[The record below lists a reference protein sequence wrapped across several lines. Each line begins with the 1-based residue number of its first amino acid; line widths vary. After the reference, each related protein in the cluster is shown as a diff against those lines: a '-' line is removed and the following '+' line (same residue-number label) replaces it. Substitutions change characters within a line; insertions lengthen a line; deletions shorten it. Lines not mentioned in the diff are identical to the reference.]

1 MLKHLKVENIRS
13 YEDLDIHF
21 KEGVTVIS
29 GVNGSGK
36 SSLLEAC
43 FTGLFGSKTLTKDF
57 TIADIVRKGATKAS
71 TVLEFEQKGNIY
83 SMEQVFRN
91 DPESGRASNTRSV
104 LKINGQIFTD
114 QAKRTYDSILSLLRM
129 DEEAFRNCVYIR
141 QGEIDVLI
149 NARPAER
156 QKMIDDLLQIGKLED
171 YRERAGSARIGVGRH
186 QRDAERRIKE
196 VKNEAAQI
204 EDTDPVGNLNRLLTE
219 AAQLKEQHASVIK
232 TRDKARSGIEE
243 RRSKLGEYEQLVLQ
257 KKSIGTQISG
267 FNSKKTEAFE
277 SINNS
282 TSSIQ
287 SLRSHIEEL
296 KKSVSKIKEQ
306 MEWDGDVS
314 QMLLQAEEQERVQ
327 RDRLNESRQN
337 KALHAQDIENTEKSL
352 QQVSGQTKDIKL
364 SIDNNMKKK
373 EDVTLQIE
381 ELKASLKDTQTGKL
395 AIAGEIES
403 LGFTPKKLSGLED
416 IIELVQTQQKSLHGD
431 KMQLSTHRDEIK
443 RRIEKSKQLMDQ
455 GKCPT
460 CGQDLHGSAMH
471 ETMQSDEEQLTSLEK
486 ELTAVTKKEEEFGL
500 KMEQLKQVKAVS
512 KKIEDCD
519 NRIKSFNERIDLS
532 QKMFE
537 DHVSRMDED
546 SKRLNEAVSRQQ
558 DMEAAILKLK
568 EQEQLLEE
576 AVTLAGKKHTETL
589 EKLDLAKKAQQ
600 NLIESEAKGKDI
612 EKLEERIHSE
622 QEKIGLLEQ
631 QIKDGKQRL
640 SEIDERMGGI
650 DAESL
655 KSDLQ
660 QYETALMN
668 IEINIKKL
676 EERKTEVMKGIGM
689 VEKEIERLSRLQQ
702 ELRSLQHRSD
712 FLGEVYRDAEEL
724 ESMYIRIRAEL
735 RSRNVGALDTLIN
748 EIFAFMYSNNA
759 YSHVQLD
766 PEYNLTVFGKDGTPL
781 EPKLLSGGER
791 AIFNLVLRCAIYRLL
806 SMAMGRPAKGS
817 TLPPLI
823 MDEPTVFLDRG
834 HVQQLIK
841 LIDLMRDFGVG
852 QIIIVSHDEA
862 LIDSADHLFY
872 VEKDPITNTS
882 SITAC

>member
-13 YEDLDIHF
+13 YEDLDILF
-21 KEGVTVIS
+21 KNGVTVIS

-43 FTGLFGSKTLTKDF
+43 FTGLFGSKTLSKDF

-71 TVLEFEQKGNIY
+71 ILLEFEQKSDIY
-83 SMEQVFRN
+83 CMEQVFRN

-114 QAKRTYDSILSLLRM
+114 QAKRTYDSILLLLRM

-149 NARPAER
+149 NAKPAER

-171 YRERAGSARIGVGRH
+171 YRERAGNARIGVGRH
-186 QRDAERRIKE
+186 QRDTERRIKE
-196 VKNEAAQI
+196 VKNETAEI
-204 EDTDPVGNLNRLLTE
+204 EGKDPVANLNRLLTE
-219 AAQLKEQHASVIK
+219 AAQIKEKHVSVSE
-232 TRDKARSGIEE
+232 TRDKTRSRIEE
-243 RRSKLGEYEQLVLQ
+243 FRSKLGEYEQLALQ
-257 KKSIGTQISG
+257 KKSIATQILG
-267 FNSKKTEAFE
+267 FNTKKTEAFG

-287 SLRSHIEEL
+287 SLRSHINEL
-296 KKSVSKIKEQ
+296 KQSVSSIKEQ
-306 MEWDGDVS
+306 MVWDGDVE
-314 QMLLQAEEQERVQ
+314 QMLVHAEEQERVQ
-327 RDRLNESRQN
+327 RDKLNYTGQK
-337 KALHAQDIENTEKSL
+337 KALHLQNIENADRTL
-352 QQVSGQTKDIKL
+352 QQLSNQIKDINL
-364 SIDNNMKKK
+364 SIESNLKKK
-373 EDVTLQIE
+373 DEATLQIE
-381 ELKASLKDTQTGKL
+381 KLKASLESTQAEKL
-395 AIAGEIES
+395 SIAKEIES

-416 IIELVQTQQKSLHGD
+416 IIELVQAQQKTLHGD
-431 KMQLSTHRDEIK
+431 KMKLFTQREETKK
-443 RRIEKSKQLMDQ
+443 RIDKSKELMDQ

-471 ETMQSDEEQLTSLEK
+471 ETIQSDEEHLASLEK
-486 ELTAVTKKEEEFGL
+486 ELDAISKKEEDFGL
-500 KMEQLKQVKAVS
+500 KMEQLKQVKVTS
-512 KKIEDCD
+512 RKMEDYD
-519 NRIKSFNERIDLS
+519 IQVKSFNEKIDLS
-532 QKMFE
+532 QKILN
-537 DHVSRMDED
+537 DHASRMDED
-546 SKRLNEAVSRQQ
+546 KNRLNEAVSHKQEIEITIAQ
-558 DMEAAILKLK
+558 MK
-568 EQEQLLEE
+568 EQEQLLQE
-576 AVTLAGKKHTETL
+576 ALTFETKKHAETM
-589 EKLDLAKKAQQ
+589 EKLNIAKKAKQ
-600 NLIESEAKGKDI
+600 NLIESENKGKDI
-612 EKLEERIHSE
+612 EKLEERIRSE

-640 SEIDERMGGI
+640 SEIDEKMGGI
-650 DAESL
+650 DAGSL
-655 KSDLQ
+655 KSLLQ
-660 QYETALMN
+660 QYEAALKK
-668 IEINIKKL
+668 IEMEIKKL
-676 EERKTEVMKGIGM
+676 EEKRTELIKQIGM
-689 VEKEIERLSRLQQ
+689 TEKEIERLSRLQQ
-702 ELRSLQHRSD
+702 ELRSLVHKSD
-712 FLGEVYRDAEEL
+712 FLGTVYKDAEEL

-735 RSRNVGALDTLIN
+735 RSRNVGTLDTLIN
-748 EIFAFMYSNNA
+748 EIFSFMYSNNA

-766 PEYNLTVFGKDGTPL
+766 SEYNLTVFGKDGTPL

-806 SMAMGRPAKGS
+806 SMAMGGPENGS
-817 TLPPLI
+817 SLPPLI

-882 SITAC
+882 AITAR

>member
-1 MLKHLKVENIRS
+1 MLKRLKVENIRS
-13 YEDLDIHF
+13 YEDLEIYF
-21 KEGVTVIS
+21 KNGVTVIS

-43 FTGLFGSKTLTKDF
+43 FTGLYGSKTLTKEF

-71 TVLEFEQKGNIY
+71 IVLEFEQKGNVY

-104 LKINGQIFTD
+104 LKTNGQIFTD

-149 NARPAER
+149 NAKPADR
-156 QKMIDDLLQIGKLED
+156 QKMIDDLLQIGKLEE

-196 VKNEAAQI
+196 VKNETAEI
-204 EDTDPVGNLNRLLTE
+204 EGTDPVGSLNHLLTE
-219 AAQLKEQHASVIK
+219 TAQIKEKHASVIEI
-232 TRDKARSGIEE
+232 RDKTRSGIEE
-243 RRSKLGEYEQLVLQ
+243 LRSKLGEYEQLALQ
-257 KKSIGTQISG
+257 KKSIGTQILG
-267 FNSKKTEAFE
+267 FNNRKTEAFE
-277 SINNS
+277 SINTS

-287 SLRSHIEEL
+287 SLHSRIEEL
-296 KKSVSKIKEQ
+296 KQSISGINEQ
-306 MEWDGDVS
+306 LKWSGDIA
-314 QMLLQAEEQERVQ
+314 QMLVQAEEQERVQ
-327 RDRLNESRQN
+327 RDLLNDSRQK
-337 KALHAQDIENTEKSL
+337 KALHVQETENTTKSL
-352 QQVSGQTKDIKL
+352 QQLSGQIKDMQV
-364 SIDNNMKKK
+364 SIDSNLKKK
-373 EDVTLQIE
+373 EDIVVQIE
-381 ELKASLKDTQTGKL
+381 KLKASLEDTQAEKL
-395 AIAGEIES
+395 SIVGEIES

-416 IIELVQTQQKSLHGD
+416 IIELVQTQQKTLHGD
-431 KMQLSTHRDEIK
+431 KMQLSTRREEIT
-443 RRIEKSKQLMDQ
+443 RRIEKSKELVGQ

-460 CGQDLHGSAMH
+460 CGQDMHGSAIH
-471 ETMQSDEEQLTSLEK
+471 ETMSSEEEQLTSLEK
-486 ELTAVTKKEEEFGL
+486 ELAAVSKKEEEFGL
-500 KMEQLKQVKAVS
+500 KMEQLRAVKAIS
-512 KKIEDCD
+512 RKIEDCT
-519 NRIKSFNERIDLS
+519 NRVKSFNERIDLS
-532 QKMFE
+532 QKMLE
-537 DHVSRMDED
+537 DHASRMDED
-546 SKRLNEAVSRQQ
+546 SKRLNEAVSRKQEI
-558 DMEAAILKLK
+558 DTTIAKLK
-568 EQEQLLEE
+568 EQEEPLQGALSF
-576 AVTLAGKKHTETL
+576 AGKEHSEALKR
-589 EKLDLAKKAQQ
+589 LDLTKKAQQ

-612 EKLEERIHSE
+612 EKLEERIRSE

-640 SEIDERMGGI
+640 SEIDEKMGGI
-650 DAESL
+650 GAESL
-655 KSDLQ
+655 KSHLQ
-660 QYETALMN
+660 QYETALKN
-668 IEINIKKL
+668 IEIDIKKL

-712 FLGEVYRDAEEL
+712 FLGAVYRDAEEL

-735 RSRNVGALDTLIN
+735 RSRNVGTLDALIN
-748 EIFAFMYSNNA
+748 EIFKFMYSNNA

-766 PEYNLTVFGKDGTPL
+766 PEYNLTIFGKDGTPL

-806 SMAMGRPAKGS
+806 AMAMDGPAKGS
-817 TLPPLI
+817 NLPPLI

-841 LIDLMRDFGVG
+841 LIDLMRDFGVV

-872 VEKDPITNTS
+872 VEKNPITNTS

>member
-13 YEDLDIHF
+13 YEDLDILF
-21 KEGVTVIS
+21 KNGITVIS

-57 TIADIVRKGATKAS
+57 TIADIVRKGTTKAS
-71 TVLEFEQKGNIY
+71 IVLEFEQKGNVY

-129 DEEAFRNCVYIR
+129 DEEAFKNCVYIR

-149 NARPAER
+149 NAKPADR

-171 YRERAGSARIGVGRH
+171 YRERAGNARIGVGRH

-196 VKNEAAQI
+196 VKNETAEI
-204 EDTDPVGNLNRLLTE
+204 EDTDPIGNLNRLLTE
-219 AAQLKEQHASVIK
+219 ASQIKEKHVSVIEI
-232 TRDKARSGIEE
+232 RDKTRSGIEE
-243 RRSKLGEYEQLVLQ
+243 WRSKLGEYEQLALQ
-257 KKSIGTQISG
+257 KKSIGTQILE
-267 FNSKKTEAFE
+267 FNSKKTEAFGI
-277 SINNS
+277 INTS

-287 SLRSHIEEL
+287 SLRSHINEL
-296 KKSVSKIKEQ
+296 KQSVSKIKEQ
-306 MEWDGDVS
+306 MEWDRDVG
-314 QMLLQAEEQERVQ
+314 QMLVHAEEQERVQ
-327 RDRLNESRQN
+327 RDKLNDARQK
-337 KALHAQDIENTEKSL
+337 KALHVQEIANTEKTL
-352 QQVSGQTKDIKL
+352 QQFSSQIKDIKL
-364 SIDNNMKKK
+364 SIESNMKKK
-373 EDVTLQIE
+373 EDVAFQIE
-381 ELKASLKDTQTGKL
+381 NLKASLESTQTEKL
-395 AIAGEIES
+395 SIAGEIES

-416 IIELVQTQQKSLHGD
+416 IIELVQTQQKTLHGD
-431 KMQLSTHRDEIK
+431 KMKLSTRREEISK
-443 RRIEKSKQLMDQ
+443 RIEKSKELVGQ

-460 CGQDLHGSAMH
+460 CGQDLHGSAVH
-471 ETMQSDEEQLTSLEK
+471 ETIQSDEEQLMALEK
-486 ELTAVTKKEEEFGL
+486 ELAAISKKEEEFGL
-500 KMEQLKQVKAVS
+500 KTEQLKAVKAIS
-512 KKIEDCD
+512 RKIEDYD
-519 NRIKSFNERIDLS
+519 NRIKSFNEKIDLS
-532 QKMFE
+532 QKMLD
-537 DHVSRMDED
+537 DHATRMDED
-546 SKRLNEAVSRQQ
+546 SKRLNEAVSRKQE
-558 DMEAAILKLK
+558 MEATILQLK
-568 EQEQLLEE
+568 EQEQLLQETVSF
-576 AVTLAGKKHTETL
+576 ADKKHAEIL
-589 EKLDLAKKAQQ
+589 KKLDLAKKAQQ

-612 EKLEERIHSE
+612 EKLEERIRSE

-640 SEIDERMGGI
+640 SEIDEKMGGI

-655 KSDLQ
+655 KSHLQ
-660 QYETALMN
+660 KYETALRN
-668 IEINIKKL
+668 IEIDMRKL
-676 EERKTEVMKGIGM
+676 EEKKTELMKQIGM
-689 VEKEIERLSRLQQ
+689 MEKEIERLSRLQQ
-702 ELRSLQHRSD
+702 ELRSLQHKSD
-712 FLGEVYRDAEEL
+712 FLGAVYKDAEEL
-724 ESMYIRIRAEL
+724 ESMYMRIRAEL
-735 RSRNVGALDTLIN
+735 RSRNVGTLDTLIN
-748 EIFAFMYSNNA
+748 EIFTFMYSNNA

-766 PEYNLTVFGKDGTPL
+766 SEYNLTVFGKDGTPL

-806 SMAMGRPAKGS
+806 SMAMGGPANGS
-817 TLPPLI
+817 CLPPLI

-882 SITAC
+882 AITAR

>member
-1 MLKHLKVENIRS
+1 MLKRLKVENIRS
-13 YEDLDIHF
+13 YEDLEIHF

-43 FTGLFGSKTLTKDF
+43 FIGLFGSKTLTKDF

-104 LKINGQIFTD
+104 LKVNGQIFTD
-114 QAKRTYDSILSLLRM
+114 QAKRTYDTMLSLLRM

-149 NARPAER
+149 NAKPADR

-171 YRERAGSARIGVGRH
+171 YRERAGNARIGVGRH
-186 QRDAERRIKE
+186 QRDAERHIKE
-196 VKNEAAQI
+196 VKSETAEI
-204 EDTDPVGNLNRLLTE
+204 EDKDPVGNLNRLLTE
-219 AAQLKEQHASVIK
+219 AAQIKEKNVSFGEK
-232 TRDKARSGIEE
+232 RDKARSGIEE
-243 RRSKLGEYEQLVLQ
+243 LRSKIGEYEQLVLQ
-257 KKSIGTQISG
+257 KKSIGTQILG

-277 SINNS
+277 SINTS
-282 TSSIQ
+282 TSSIR

-296 KKSVSKIKEQ
+296 KQNVSKIREQ

-314 QMLLQAEEQERVQ
+314 QMLLQTEEQERVQ
-327 RDRLNESRQN
+327 RDKLNDSRQK
-337 KALHAQDIENTEKSL
+337 KALHAQNIENADRTL
-352 QQVSGQTKDIKL
+352 QQLSNQIKDIKL
-364 SIDNNMKKK
+364 SIDANLKKK
-373 EDVTLQIE
+373 DQAALQIE
-381 ELKASLKDTQTGKL
+381 KLKSSLNDTQTEKL
-395 AIAGEIES
+395 SIAGEIEA
-403 LGFTPKKLSGLED
+403 LGFTAKKLSGLED
-416 IIELVQTQQKSLHGD
+416 IAELIQTQQKSLHGD
-431 KMQLSTHRDEIK
+431 KMKLSTRREEMV
-443 RRIEKSKQLMDQ
+443 RRIEKSKELMDQ

-460 CGQDLHGSAMH
+460 CGQELHSSAMH
-471 ETMQSDEEQLTSLEK
+471 ETIQSDEEQLASLEK
-486 ELTAVTKKEEEFGL
+486 ELAAVSKKEEEFGL

-512 KKIEDCD
+512 RKIEDCD

-532 QKMFE
+532 QKMLE
-537 DHVSRMDED
+537 DHVSRMEED
-546 SKRLNEAVSRQQ
+546 AKRLNEAVSRRQE
-558 DMEAAILKLK
+558 METAIAQLKD
-568 EQEQLLEE
+568 QEHLLQE
-576 AVTLAGKKHTETL
+576 AISSETKKHDRTM
-589 EKLDLAKKAQQ
+589 EKLYLAKKAQQ
-600 NLIESEAKGKDI
+600 NLVESENKGKDI
-612 EKLEERIHSE
+612 EKLEERIRSE

-640 SEIDERMGGI
+640 SEIDEKMGGI

-655 KSDLQ
+655 KSLLQ
-660 QYETALMN
+660 QYEEALKN
-668 IEINIKKL
+668 IEMEIKRL
-676 EERKTEVMKGIGM
+676 EEKRTELMKQIGM
-689 VEKEIERLSRLQQ
+689 TEKEIERLSRLQQ
-702 ELRSLQHRSD
+702 ELRSLQHKSD
-712 FLGEVYRDAEEL
+712 FLGAVYRDAEEL

-735 RSRNVGALDTLIN
+735 RSRNVGALDALIN

-806 SMAMGRPAKGS
+806 SMAMGGPAKGS

-823 MDEPTVFLDRG
+823 MDEPTVFLDKG

-882 SITAC
+882 SITAR

>member
-1 MLKHLKVENIRS
+1 MLKYLKVENIRS
-13 YEDLDIHF
+13 YQDLDIHF
-21 KEGVTVIS
+21 KNGVTVVS

-43 FTGLFGSKTLTKDF
+43 FTGLFGSRTLTKDF
-57 TIADIVRKGATKAS
+57 TITDIVRKGATKAS
-71 TVLEFEQKGNIY
+71 ILLEFEQNGNVY

-104 LKINGQIFTD
+104 LKVNGQIFTD

-149 NARPAER
+149 NAKPADR

-186 QRDAERRIKE
+186 QRDTERQIKE
-196 VKNEAAQI
+196 VKNETAEI
-204 EDTDPVGNLNRLLTE
+204 ESKDPVGSLNRLLTE
-219 AAQLKEQHASVIK
+219 ASQIKEHHADVIK
-232 TRDKARSGIEE
+232 KRDKARSGIDEL
-243 RRSKLGEYEQLVLQ
+243 RSKLGEYEQLTLQ
-257 KKSIGTQISG
+257 KKSISTQILG
-267 FNSKKTEAFE
+267 FNNKKTEAFE
-277 SINNS
+277 SISNS

-287 SLRSHIEEL
+287 SLRSRINEL
-296 KKSVSKIKEQ
+296 EQSVFSIKAQ
-306 MEWDGDVS
+306 MEWDGEVE
-314 QMLLQAEEQERVQ
+314 QMLVHAEKQELVQ
-327 RDRLNESRQN
+327 RNELNDAEQK
-337 KALHAQDIENTEKSL
+337 KALHTQKIENADRNL
-352 QQVSGQTKDIKL
+352 QQLSSQIKDIDL
-364 SIDNNMKKK
+364 SLKSNLKKK
-373 EDVTLQIE
+373 EDVAVQIE
-381 ELKASLKDTQTGKL
+381 KLKVSLEDAQAEKL
-395 AIAGEIES
+395 HMAGEIES

-431 KMQLSTHRDEIK
+431 KMKLFARKEEINK
-443 RRIEKSKQLMDQ
+443 RIKKSKQLMDQ

-471 ETMQSDEEQLTSLEK
+471 ETIQSDEEHLASLED
-486 ELTAVTKKEEEFGL
+486 ELAAISKKEEEFGL

-512 KKIEDCD
+512 KKMEDCD
-519 NRIKSFNERIDLS
+519 NRIRSSNEIIDMSEKMLQDHASRIDY
-532 QKMFE
+532 
-537 DHVSRMDED
+537 D
-546 SKRLNEAVSRQQ
+546 SKRSNEAVSHKQE
-558 DMEAAILKLK
+558 MESAVAQLK
-568 EQEQLLEE
+568 EQGQLLQES
-576 AVTLAGKKHTETL
+576 VSVSVKKHAEAL

-600 NLIESEAKGKDI
+600 KFIESESKVKDI

-640 SEIDERMGGI
+640 SEIDKRMGGI
-650 DAESL
+650 DAGSL
-655 KSDLQ
+655 RSLLQ
-660 QYETALMN
+660 QYGEALRN
-668 IEINIKKL
+668 IEDDIRKL
-676 EERKTEVMKGIGM
+676 EERKTEVMKQTGM
-689 VEKEIERLSRLQQ
+689 AEKEIERLSRLQQ

-712 FLGEVYRDAEEL
+712 FLGAVYRDAEEL
-724 ESMYIRIRAEL
+724 ESMYMRIRAEL
-735 RSRNVGALDTLIN
+735 RARNVGALDALIN
-748 EIFAFMYSNNA
+748 EIFGFMYSNNA

-766 PEYNLTVFGKDGTPL
+766 PEYNLTIFGKDGTPL

-806 SMAMGRPAKGS
+806 SMAMNGPAQGS

-834 HVQQLIK
+834 HVQQLIR
-841 LIDLMRDFGVG
+841 LIDRMRDFGVV

-882 SITAC
+882 SITAR

>member
-1 MLKHLKVENIRS
+1 MLKRLKVENIRS
-13 YEDLDIHF
+13 YEDLDINF

-57 TIADIVRKGATKAS
+57 TIADIVRKGTTKAS

-104 LKINGQIFTD
+104 LKVNGQIFTD

-149 NARPAER
+149 NAKPAER

-171 YRERAGSARIGVGRH
+171 YRERAGNARIGVGRH
-186 QRDAERRIKE
+186 QRDTERRIKE
-196 VKNEAAQI
+196 VKNESAQI
-204 EDTDPVGNLNRLLTE
+204 EDTDPVGNLNILLTE
-219 AAQLKEQHASVIK
+219 AAQIKEKHASVIEI
-232 TRDKARSGIEE
+232 RDKARSGIEE

-257 KKSIGTQISG
+257 KRSIGTQILG
-267 FNSKKTEAFE
+267 FNSIKTEAFE

-296 KKSVSKIKEQ
+296 KQNVSKIKEQ
-306 MEWDGDVS
+306 IEWDGDIV

-327 RDRLNESRQN
+327 KDRLNEARQK
-337 KALHAQDIENTEKSL
+337 KALHAQDIENTERSL
-352 QQVSGQTKDIKL
+352 QQVSSQIKDIKL
-364 SIDNNMKKK
+364 SIDGNLKKK
-373 EDVTLQIE
+373 NDAVLQIE
-381 ELKASLKDTQTGKL
+381 KFKTSLKDTQTEKL
-395 AIAGEIES
+395 TIAGEIES
-403 LGFTPKKLSGLED
+403 LGFTHKKLSELED
-416 IIELVQTQQKSLHGD
+416 IIELVRTQQKSLHGD
-431 KMQLSTHRDEIK
+431 NIRLSTHRDEIK
-443 RRIEKSKQLMDQ
+443 RRIDKSKELMDK

-460 CGQDLHGSAMH
+460 CGQDLHGSSMH
-471 ETMQSDEEQLTSLEK
+471 ETMQSDEEHLTSLEE
-486 ELTAVTKKEEEFGL
+486 ELGAVYKKEEEIGL
-500 KMEQLKQVKAVS
+500 KIEQLKQVKTVS

-519 NRIKSFNERIDLS
+519 NRIKSFSEKIDLS
-532 QKMFE
+532 QKILE
-537 DHVSRMDED
+537 DHIYRMDED
-546 SKRLNEAVSRQQ
+546 NKRLNETASRQQ
-558 DMEAAILKLK
+558 DLETAIMKLK
-568 EQEQLLEE
+568 EQEQLLNEKVAFE
-576 AVTLAGKKHTETL
+576 GQKHVETL

-612 EKLEERIHSE
+612 EKLEERIRSE

-640 SEIDERMGGI
+640 SEIDEKMGGI

-655 KSDLQ
+655 RSDLQ
-660 QYETALMN
+660 QYGTALMN
-668 IEINIKKL
+668 IEVDIKKL
-676 EERKTEVMKGIGM
+676 EERKTEVMKSIGM
-689 VEKEIERLSRLQQ
+689 VEKEMERLSRLQQ
-702 ELRSLQHRSD
+702 ELLSLQHRSD
-712 FLGEVYRDAEEL
+712 FLGVVYRDAEEL

-735 RSRNVGALDTLIN
+735 RSRNVGALDALIN
-748 EIFAFMYSNNA
+748 EIFTFMYSNNA

-766 PEYNLTVFGKDGTPL
+766 PEYNLTVYGKDGTPL

-806 SMAMGRPAKGS
+806 SMAMGGHEKGS
-817 TLPPLI
+817 SLPPLI

-852 QIIIVSHDEA
+852 QIIIVSHDES

-882 SITAC
+882 SITAR